1 MHELACPSSIKIS
14 IQLLIVNTVFA
25 VFLLFGQSE
34 HINQPFGS
42 WSVPFLSLILCVFW
56 FSLTWFIYKKS
67 LLARNVTMFLLVIS
81 IGYTA
86 LGVITNPASVMPV
99 EFLQTASDLLVLFL
113 LSSPSSIEW
122 VKHDSE

>member
-1 MHELACPSSIKIS
+1 MRELACPSSIKIS

-34 HINQPFGS
+34 HINQPLGS

-86 LGVITNPASVMPV
+86 LGVINNPASVMPV